1 MLAISNLPKY
11 RFMSTTKQIHWLNC
25 LCDSPKHIIQHW
37 DEVSSCQ
44 KCGSFISAD
53 GTTSLK
59 ESSNNIE
66 SLVAPLELYHTILV
80 DEKNQ
85 NYEFIQDQTE
95 YSSLR
100 KQLIEVLFEAGKRL
114 RQTES
119 TVYLAI
125 SYLDVILNTSNYMSK
140 SISSSRYKFIA
151 IVCLNIASK
160 FDALDLNTPLPN
172 ELLRAS
178 GWSFSYQELIF
189 FEKEWLKILNWN
201 LKAVTLINWIDIIR
215 HQGFIFSSDTRDGG
229 INIEVDLEQLL
240 AKARILILYFADL
253 IVKDIEFLRFKPS
266 VQAASWVL
274 ATRMCL
280 NLDKPWSSVLSETLW
295 WDNLELLQTS
305 NIINP
310 LIDQN
315 KDLNLV
321 INAKVKENSNVPK
334 ASDESI
340 SIV

>member
-1 MLAISNLPKY
+1 MNLN
-11 RFMSTTKQIHWLNC
+11 KQIQWLNC
-25 LCDSPKHIIQHW
+25 MWDNQTHIIQHC
-37 DEVSSCQ
+37 DGVSSCQ
-44 KCGSFISAD
+44 KCGSFISVD

-59 ESSNNIE
+59 ESQYNVE

-85 NYEFIQDQTE
+85 SYEFYQHETQ
-95 YSSLR
+95 YSSFR
-100 KQLIEVLFEAGKRL
+100 KKLIEGLFEAGKRL

-125 SYLDVILNTSNYMSK
+125 FYMDVILNTSNHVSK
-140 SISSSRYKFIA
+140 SMQPNRYKFIA

-178 GWSFSYQELIF
+178 GWSFSYHELIF

-201 LKAVTLINWIDIIR
+201 LKAVTLINCIDIIR
-215 HQGFIFSSDTRDGG
+215 HQGFIFSNDTRDRG
-229 INIEVDLEQLL
+229 ISVEVDTELIL

-266 VQAASWVL
+266 VQAASCVL

-295 WDNLELLQTS
+295 CDNLELLQASNYIKPLIASAQDTNAVMNMQEKETS
-305 NIINP
+305 N
-310 LIDQN
+310 
-315 KDLNLV
+315 V
-321 INAKVKENSNVPK
+321 HE
-334 ASDESI
+334 ES
-340 SIV
+340 SITT